1 MKTSYLVIALPLLF
15 GRLHEIWTSLT
26 TTLVVAGAILSGL
39 VAAVIVETS
48 ENYPIPKMFIALY
61 LN

>member
-1 MKTSYLVIALPLLF
+1 MKILYSVIALPLLLE
-15 GRLHEIWTSLT
+15 RLHEILTSLT
-26 TTLVVAGAILSGL
+26 TTFVVAGAILSGL

-48 ENYPIPKMFIALY
+48 ENYTIPKMFIALY